1 MSAASAAEVVIV
13 CMPMQGRFAKHV
25 FPGETLRTEMWVVSP
40 TKVVFQTRV
49 IDRDTLAITNAAVE
63 FFQEILAQQ
72 SSKL

>member
-1 MSAASAAEVVIV
+1 
-13 CMPMQGRFAKHV
+13 
-25 FPGETLRTEMWVVSP
+25 MWVVSP

-49 IDRDTLAITNAAVE
+49 VDRDTLAITNAAVE